1 MVNGIAS
8 LIFLSDL
15 LLLVYRNAYQYKIQ
29 RNEIVPNFLLNFIK
43 NNVWM
48 ELSML

>member
-15 LLLVYRNAYQYKIQ
+15 LFLVYRNAKYFCVLIL
-29 RNEIVPNFLLNFIK
+29 NPETSLMSSDNFLVDSRIF
-43 NNVWM
+43 NV
-48 ELSML
+48 